1 MAELEEKE
9 AVYLRA
15 TVAYDGTDF
24 LGFQVQARGRTVQS
38 VLEQALTR
46 LNGAP
51 VRIVGAGRTDSGVH
65 ANEQVIAFSLR
76 WRHDLVTLR
85 RALNAI
91 LPVDVAVLRLEPAAE
106 KFHPR
111 FSARSRE
118 YRYFLWRGEVRSPLH
133 ERFSYHVPGALDF
146 ALMQRAARLLLGRHD
161 FSAFGKPPAGHNPVR
176 EILQSDWW
184 QDGRMWLYRVEA
196 NAFLWRMVRRLVMAL
211 IWVGQKRWTTA
222 QLASVLAAQDLA
234 MAPPP
239 APAKGLFL
247 WQVNY

>member
-1 MAELEEKE
+1 MPVVKEVE

-15 TVAYDGTDF
+15 NIAYDGTDF
-24 LGFQVQARGRTVQS
+24 RGFQIQARGRTVQG
-38 VLEQALTR
+38 VLEQALAR
-46 LNGAP
+46 LSGVP

-65 ANEQVIAFSLR
+65 ANGQVVAFSLP
-76 WRHDLVTLR
+76 WRHDLATLR

-91 LPVDVAVLRLEPAAE
+91 LPDDLAVLQLELAE
-106 KFHPR
+106 GRFHPR
-111 FSARSRE
+111 FSAHSRE

-133 ERFSYHVPGALDF
+133 ERFSYHVSGALDF
-146 ALMQRAARLLLGRHD
+146 ALMQRAARILVGRYD
-161 FSAFGKPPAGHNPVR
+161 FSSFGKPPAGNNPVR
-176 EILQSDWW
+176 EVLQSDWW

-211 IWVGQKRWTTA
+211 VWVGQKRWTVE
-222 QLASVLAAQDLA
+222 QLAAVLAAKDLA